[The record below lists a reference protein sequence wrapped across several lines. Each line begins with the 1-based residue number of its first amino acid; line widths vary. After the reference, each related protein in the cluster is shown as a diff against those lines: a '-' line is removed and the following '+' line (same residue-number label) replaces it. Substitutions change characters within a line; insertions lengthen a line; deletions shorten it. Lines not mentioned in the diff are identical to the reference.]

1 MLEFLPASFSSFWQQ
16 NRSTAF
22 RRSVTQQIG
31 RPPGTPEGHQTDG
44 IEKMEETQ
52 ELAVF
57 GLPQVPDVA
66 GGPGSDVVGIGTQ
79 VGRGGGRVVGDLVAS
94 ALC

>member
-1 MLEFLPASFSSFWQQ
+1 M
-16 NRSTAF
+16 
-22 RRSVTQQIG
+22 
-31 RPPGTPEGHQTDG
+31 
-44 IEKMEETQ
+44 MEETQ

-66 GGPGSDVVGIGTQ
+66 EVPGDDVVGIGAQ
-79 VGRGGGRVVGDLVAS
+79 VGHGGGRVVGDRVAS